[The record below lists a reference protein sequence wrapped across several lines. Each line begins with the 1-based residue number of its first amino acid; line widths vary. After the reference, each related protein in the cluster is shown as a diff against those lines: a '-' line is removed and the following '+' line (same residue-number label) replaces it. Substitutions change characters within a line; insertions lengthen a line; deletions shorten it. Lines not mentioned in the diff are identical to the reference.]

1 MGAYKMKFLI
11 SLLLLFST
19 NVYAVSYG
27 VYDLSELRYEHSLN
41 TDEVRSIA
49 SITKLFTAMAVI
61 NSDVSLSEQIKVQG
75 KSTGRF
81 ARGIYIERYELLRA
95 MLMSSDNL
103 SAESLAMAHPGG
115 YDKFISDVNTMVSDL
130 NLKNTVIVDSTGL
143 LPGNKSTVDDL
154 KDFLFTLR
162 KYTLI
167 QHLSTE
173 KLYTYQYKK
182 GKKTITIQL
191 RNTNPQMWTYDNI
204 VLTKTGFTNPAG
216 RCLAMLVEK
225 EDKLFAVVTLGNKD
239 VRQRSQNITT
249 MMNDI
254 GIK

>member
-1 MGAYKMKFLI
+1 MKYLI
-11 SLLLLFST
+11 TLLLLFST

-81 ARGIYIERYELLRA
+81 ARGIYLDRYELLRA

-115 YDKFISDVNTMVSDL
+115 YDKFIKDVNVMISDL

-204 VLTKTGFTNPAG
+204 ILTKTGFTNPAG

-239 VRQRSQNITT
+239 VRQRSQNIAT

>member
-1 MGAYKMKFLI
+1 MKYLI
-11 SLLLLFST
+11 TLLLLFST

-81 ARGIYIERYELLRA
+81 ARGIYLDRYELLRA

-115 YDKFISDVNTMVSDL
+115 YDKFIKDVNVMISDL
-130 NLKNTVIVDSTGL
+130 NLKNNSDLIPELALLIVKYL
-143 LPGNKSTVDDL
+143 
-154 KDFLFTLR
+154 FLHIFR
-162 KYTLI
+162 
-167 QHLSTE
+167 
-173 KLYTYQYKK
+173 
-182 GKKTITIQL
+182 
-191 RNTNPQMWTYDNI
+191 
-204 VLTKTGFTNPAG
+204 
-216 RCLAMLVEK
+216 
-225 EDKLFAVVTLGNKD
+225 
-239 VRQRSQNITT
+239 VR
-249 MMNDI
+249 
-254 GIK
+254 